1 MFLERGD
8 DPAEARRLCAGCPVR
23 EPCAEAGIDEPP
35 GTGVGSV
42 HVTGGRHDAAQLDT
56 SLYPAEGC
64 FFVSGN
70 RHGRVMERVLREALR
85 EDQDELTLAEAREL
99 AEEEACNHFGM
110 TSTSSDGP
118 PRRGRSRRTTRWSR
132 ISPS

>member
-1 MFLERGD
+1 M
-8 DPAEARRLCAGCPVR
+8 RRLSGAGTVR
-23 EPCAEAGIDEPP
+23 RGGHRRASGYW
-35 GTGVGSV
+35 GGLSV